1 MSSRRLLLIAYF
13 FPPLAGGG
21 VHRVLG
27 FTRHLPDH
35 GWSCTVICAGPGDF
49 WVTDDALTASVR
61 PDTEVIR
68 VAGGSALSAWLRWR
82 RGERGRRP
90 GGTFKALRAASDWIM
105 IPDSYVGWSRRAT
118 RVAERVVRERAIDVV
133 LTSSPPDSVHRVGLE
148 LRRRFDRP
156 WVADFRDPWM
166 GLTARTP
173 PTRWHRAR
181 QEALECQV
189 LERAD
194 LVLAASRTHADALV
208 ARLPGGAARVVHLPN
223 GFEADAAPA
232 PPPAATPALPGP
244 DTFLLVYTGV
254 LSLMPDTEVFLEAVH
269 NLLAR
274 RPEARRRL
282 RVRLVGPFDTG
293 YADRALALGLTPGI
307 VEFTGPRAHHE
318 ARALQR
324 RADVLMLW
332 QPRNFPTMVP
342 GKLYEYLDAAR
353 PIVAVVDPAIE
364 SAAMVRRAGGTVAAP
379 GDRDAL
385 TEALDRHYAAWREG
399 RAITAE
405 RPAWLDEHT
414 RDALSARLARRLD
427 ALVGAA
433 S

>member
-1 MSSRRLLLIAYF
+1 VSSRRLLLIAYF

-35 GWSCTVICAGPGDF
+35 GWSCTVICAGPEDY
-49 WVTDDALTASVR
+49 WVTDEALADSVR

-68 VAGGSALSAWLRWR
+68 VAGGSAIAAWLRWW
-82 RGERGRRP
+82 RGDRGRRS
-90 GGTFKALRAASDWIM
+90 GGTFAALRSASNWTM
-105 IPDSYVGWSRRAT
+105 FPDSYVGWSRRAA
-118 RVAERVVRERAIDVV
+118 RVAERIVRERAIDVV

-148 LRRRFDRP
+148 LRRRHDAP

-166 GLTARTP
+166 GLVARTP

-181 QEALECQV
+181 QEALERQV

-208 ARLPGGAARVVHLPN
+208 ARLADGAARVVHLPN
-223 GFEADAAPA
+223 GFEADATPT
-232 PPPAATPALPGP
+232 PPSVAEPVLPGP

-269 NLLAR
+269 DLLAV

-282 RVRLVGPFDTG
+282 RVRLVGPFEAG
-293 YADRALALGLTPGI
+293 YTDRAVALGLTPGI
-307 VEFTGPRAHHE
+307 VEFTGPRAHRE

-324 RADVLMLW
+324 RADLLMLW

-353 PIVAVVDPAIE
+353 PIVAVVDPAIG
-364 SAAMVRRAGGTVAAP
+364 SAAMVRRAGGTVVSP
-379 GDRDAL
+379 GDREAL
-385 TEALDRHYAAWREG
+385 TEALGRHYAAWREG
-399 RAITAE
+399 RALTAE
-405 RPAWLDEHT
+405 RPEWLHEHT
-414 RDALSARLARRLD
+414 RAGLSARLARRLD

-433 S
+433 T